1 MGAFIAI
8 VVEVLGIPVLAF
20 AVGLYLPIHLS
31 APIYVGGLIKW
42 FVENKRKYA
51 SEEDKKDAVE
61 NGVLYSS
68 GMIAG
73 EGIVGI
79 LLALFAVFG
88 LDEKIDLSSMIYG
101 SNASIGNW
109 VGLVA
114 FVLLVASLVS
124 VCKKKKAAK

>member
-1 MGAFIAI
+1 
-8 VVEVLGIPVLAF
+8 
-20 AVGLYLPIHLS
+20 
-31 APIYVGGLIKW
+31 
-42 FVENKRKYA
+42 
-51 SEEDKKDAVE
+51 
-61 NGVLYSS
+61 
-68 GMIAG
+68 MIAG

-114 FVLLVASLVS
+114 FVLLIMNFFQAYFNTD
-124 VCKKKKAAK
+124 